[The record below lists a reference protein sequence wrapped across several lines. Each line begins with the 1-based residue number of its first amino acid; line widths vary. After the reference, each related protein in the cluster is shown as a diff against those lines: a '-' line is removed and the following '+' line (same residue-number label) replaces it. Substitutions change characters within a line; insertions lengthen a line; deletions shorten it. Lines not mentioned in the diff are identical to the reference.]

1 MYNFGWSFE
10 MVKGE
15 IRTKPGASVA
25 EDLYTERQTDCQAQ
39 GAITVILEIYGAS
52 TGSMRT
58 IHLHTLESFTWYWA
72 WIKSVAI
79 STHPLQHQS
88 ICLSISR
95 WWSVF
100 SERCG
105 RLLYYII
112 LYTVLHTSWSCCTI
126 QREMIP
132 TKLSASQINKWSLV
146 SLRCSWHST
155 TSLHIG
161 KSYWKNQ

>member
-58 IHLHTLESFTWYWA
+58 IHLHTLESFTWY
-72 WIKSVAI
+72 
-79 STHPLQHQS
+79 
-88 ICLSISR
+88 
-95 WWSVF
+95 
-100 SERCG
+100 
-105 RLLYYII
+105 
-112 LYTVLHTSWSCCTI
+112 
-126 QREMIP
+126 
-132 TKLSASQINKWSLV
+132 
-146 SLRCSWHST
+146 
-155 TSLHIG
+155 
-161 KSYWKNQ
+161 